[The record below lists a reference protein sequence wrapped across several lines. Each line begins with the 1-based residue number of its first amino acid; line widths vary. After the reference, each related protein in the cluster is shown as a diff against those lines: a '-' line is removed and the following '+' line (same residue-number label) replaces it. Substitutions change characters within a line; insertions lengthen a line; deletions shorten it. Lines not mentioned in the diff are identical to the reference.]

1 MLSRRAGGPL
11 LVQVP
16 GPDEDRPQWK
26 KVAVIAAVG
35 FVVGIVWP
43 RLAGVRMGPSLPEA
57 SSSAAPGPTSVVQT
71 PPAVSQVPPLPA
83 AASLANGALLDSAQH
98 PAPPQQSPISSVA
111 AAPRGI
117 VAKTSDPSSGR
128 SALPG
133 PSASPH
139 SNGDAAEGTA
149 LVVWEVAIIRD
160 APKTG
165 KVVARLQRG
174 STLRVGPVKDGWY
187 PVRYGEGFSGDG
199 WVYRG
204 AIGR

>member
-16 GPDEDRPQWK
+16 APDEDRPQWRR
-26 KVAVIAAVG
+26 VAIIATVG

-43 RLAGVRMGPSLPEA
+43 RLAGVRMGPSLPEVSA
-57 SSSAAPGPTSVVQT
+57 SAAPGSTSVGQ
-71 PPAVSQVPPLPA
+71 PPPVVSQATPSAVAALSTIGAPTNGRASLPA
-83 AASLANGALLDSAQH
+83 
-98 PAPPQQSPISSVA
+98 
-111 AAPRGI
+111 
-117 VAKTSDPSSGR
+117 
-128 SALPG
+128 
-133 PSASPH
+133 PSASTRSISDGP
-139 SNGDAAEGTA
+139 EGTA
-149 LVVWEVAIIRD
+149 QVVWEVAIIRD

-187 PVRYGEGFSGDG
+187 PVRYGEEFSGDG

>member
-16 GPDEDRPQWK
+16 SPDEDRPQWK
-26 KVAVIAAVG
+26 RVAVIAAVG

-43 RLAGVRMGPSLPEA
+43 RLAGVRMGPSLPEV
-57 SSSAAPGPTSVVQT
+57 SSSAVPSPTSVVQ
-71 PPAVSQVPPLPA
+71 PPPTVSQ
-83 AASLANGALLDSAQH
+83 
-98 PAPPQQSPISSVA
+98 APPQQPPISSVA
-111 AAPRGI
+111 AAPRGT
-117 VAKTSDPSSGR
+117 VTKTSDPTNGR
-128 SALPG
+128 AALPG
-133 PSASPH
+133 PSASAR
-139 SNGDAAEGTA
+139 SIGDAAEGTA

-174 STLRVGPVKDGWY
+174 STLRVGQVKDGWY